1 MNHDDILALREL
13 TDKDKAIFLTKEG
26 IFALENELAPLL
38 SELQEKNKS
47 MYLDLLVHK
56 LETLNDI
63 LAYSVKFLSN
73 DFTKVTTLQQAIL
86 ESNIIKNIE
95 EI

>member
-1 MNHDDILALREL
+1 MNHDDILALRDSE
-13 TDKDKAIFLTKEG
+13 DKDNAIFLTREG
-26 IFALENELAPLL
+26 INALEDELAPLL
-38 SELQEKNKS
+38 SELREKNKS

-63 LAYSVKFLSN
+63 LAYSVKYLSS
-73 DFTKVTTLQQAIL
+73 DFTKESTLDQAML
-86 ESNIIKNIE
+86 EGNLIKNIK